1 MVDRIMVD
9 RGLLDTSVMIAVES
23 GRGVDYGAIPLR
35 QFVCSISLGELYF
48 GVHAAHDA
56 ETRAARVS
64 TLESI
69 SALSALPVN
78 AAAAAHWG
86 RLRLRLRDE
95 GRRIN
100 VNDLWIAAVALA
112 HDMPVITQDDDFNIL
127 SDLGGPDIIMV

>member
-1 MVDRIMVD
+1 MMVEQ
-9 RGLLDTSVMIAVES
+9 GLLDTSVMIAVES
-23 GRGVDYGAIPLR
+23 GRPVDYAAIPLQ

-48 GVHAAHDA
+48 GVHAAPNA

-69 SALSALPVN
+69 ASLNALPVN

-86 RLRLRLRDE
+86 RLRFRLKEE

-100 VNDLWIAAVALA
+100 VNDLWIAAIALA
-112 HDMPVITQDDDFNIL
+112 HGMPVITQDDDFTIL
-127 SDLGGPDIIMV
+127 SDLGGPDVIMV